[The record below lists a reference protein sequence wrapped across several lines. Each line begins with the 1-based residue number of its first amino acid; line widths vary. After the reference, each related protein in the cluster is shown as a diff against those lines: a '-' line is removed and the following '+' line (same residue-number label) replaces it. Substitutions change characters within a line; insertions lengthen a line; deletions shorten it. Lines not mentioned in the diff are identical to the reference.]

1 MTDPAGLVPWTV
13 LINRGQGCSGSL
25 GTKVFPELDPP
36 TGPWAPRPCL
46 GHSPPFWPWSQTLS
60 GAGSFAFSP
69 VPIQLP
75 REASCGP
82 RPHSQ
87 PSHVS
92 LPRRAPPAPAFRG
105 QLPVTCPTLLAAS
118 SSAAATARAPPVTSP
133 GPRSPAS
140 PSAALETEA
149 PRDWGPAPP
158 RAGPHREGGAGAV
171 AATTSRETSSSG
183 GEGGAGTAETVA
195 SGADPRRPL
204 ELSVRLLAVWLP

>member
-87 PSHVS
+87 PSPFPS
-92 LPRRAPPAPAFRG
+92 LGARRPPPRSGRNCLSPARRSSPRPPAP
-105 QLPVTCPTLLAAS
+105 Q
-118 SSAAATARAPPVTSP
+118 PPP
-133 GPRSPAS
+133 GPRRSP
-140 PSAALETEA
+140 PPVPGRRRLPALPWRPRPRATGARLRRGRGRTE
-149 PRDWGPAPP
+149 
-158 RAGPHREGGAGAV
+158 RAGPVRSRPPRPGKLPALAEKGGRERLRRWPQGQTPGDRWS
-171 AATTSRETSSSG
+171 SR
-183 GEGGAGTAETVA
+183 
-195 SGADPRRPL
+195 
-204 ELSVRLLAVWLP
+204 